1 MRLPILILALTALSA
16 CNPAQAPQTA
26 AASETTAQPD
36 AASPPAA
43 TAVERPDMTC
53 AGPFRAGMTRAD
65 LVALFGA
72 ANVTDATESGPE
84 GMEIPV
90 SILFASEE
98 RRRAVVRWFEGPV
111 ASRPISGVYADAL
124 DPAWATPGGLKQGA
138 DLAAVEA
145 ANGRPFT
152 ISGFGW
158 DYGGGV
164 IDWKGGALDAGAPA
178 CIVQVRFQHG
188 QDVPEDALT
197 SVSGDAGFA
206 SDLPAMRAV
215 GPLASEIALG
225 FPHPSPE

>member
-1 MRLPILILALTALSA
+1 MRITFLLGAAALAA
-16 CNPAQAPQTA
+16 CSPAEAPKTA
-26 AASETTAQPD
+26 APEAASATDTAP
-36 AASPPAA
+36 AASPANESA
-43 TAVERPDMTC
+43 LDMTC
-53 AGPFRAGMTRAD
+53 GGPFKAGMTRAD
-65 LVALFGA
+65 LVALFGG
-72 ANVTDATESGPE
+72 ANVTDDVEAGPE

-90 SILFASEE
+90 SVLFAGDA
-98 RRRAVVRWFEGPV
+98 RRRAVVRWFDGP
-111 ASRPISGVYADAL
+111 AATRPMSGVYADAL
-124 DPAWATPGGLKQGA
+124 DPAWKTPGGLKQGA

-178 CIVQVRFQHG
+178 CIVQVKFQHG

-215 GPLASEIALG
+215 GALASEIALG